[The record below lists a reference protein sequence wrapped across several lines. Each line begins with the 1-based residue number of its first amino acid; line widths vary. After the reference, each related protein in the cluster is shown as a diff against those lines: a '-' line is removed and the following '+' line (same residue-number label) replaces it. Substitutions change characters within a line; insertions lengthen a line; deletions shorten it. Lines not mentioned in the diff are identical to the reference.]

1 MKDVHIHDS
10 LVVLYHLKVNLSES
24 EFQEN
29 YQLCLN
35 ELKSNNEVPEF
46 KNIVFMER
54 NKEAVYSFFD
64 QDCRSR
70 DDYLEPFLKYMIE

>member
-29 YQLCLN
+29 YQLYLN
-35 ELKSNNEVPEF
+35 ELKSNKEVPEF
-46 KNIVFMER
+46 KNIVFIER

-64 QDCRSR
+64 QDYRSR
-70 DDYLEPFLKYMIE
+70 DDYLEPFLKYMVE